1 MTRWESIL
9 EYVRAAAASAA
20 GMGSAETNAV
30 DPLGQG
36 TVFPA
41 ANVREGNSDINLDL
55 SSLGMDE
62 WERELHIDVV
72 TLGGDLEA
80 LRAKINA
87 AVLADLTLGGLAD
100 MVLFRGVE
108 KDVKFDPSSGAQA
121 MTITYQVSYE
131 LPTGSE

>member
-1 MTRWESIL
+1 MTRWEAIK
-9 EYVRAAAASAA
+9 EYARA
-20 GMGSAETNAV
+20 GMAAITGFGDAVTDVV
-30 DPLGQG
+30 DPFGEG
-36 TVFPA
+36 TAYPA
-41 ANVREGNSDINLDL
+41 GNVRDGNSDINLEF
-55 SSLGMDE
+55 SSFGMDE

-100 MVLFRGVE
+100 RVLFRGVE